1 MAVRTM
7 PAATLTE
14 TTSFPTAGIGGS
26 YYDTAFG
33 VPTYGSAVFNQTT
46 WRLLDNW
53 DHGNVNYASSEGL
66 AAGLAWATLIYLLAL
81 TPSHKRTT
89 PFHCFLLTGLVF
101 MLLHLMVNVIA
112 ALTPGLKTTT
122 AYIYITLD
130 IASSAW
136 PRKYVAV
143 TAMSAVASWF
153 SFVFAAI
160 CLWLQAK
167 GLMTG
172 IRVRFITFYKI
183 ILGYLILTSVLAL
196 ASCVAFNIKQIMY
209 IGKTTALDESTAVL
223 QLRNLYLITY
233 AISIGSFSLVSIFSI
248 IDIIWRRPS
257 RVIKGHNVFAS
268 ALNLVGLLCAQS
280 FMVPFIFC
288 ILQVI
293 PNNSGIMLPEIM
305 LLPSVY
311 VILPLGSLFMTV
323 NTPDSEPTSGALPLK
338 SDPSPGPFD
347 RSPTLNGG
355 TVSGSRPGSY
365 VLDMAS
371 EKTYTDRKSVCSQVD
386 RELNLIDS
394 LDTLGKQEADS
405 MLHGQDNKKAKT
417 SDAPKHARGEKDNI
431 HVGTEQMV

>member
-7 PAATLTE
+7 PAVTLTE
-14 TTSFPTAGIGGS
+14 ATSFPTAGIGGS

-101 MLLHLMVNVIA
+101 MLLHLMINVIA

-136 PRKYVAV
+136 PRKYVVV

-153 SFVFAAI
+153 SFIFAAI

-172 IRVRFITFYKI
+172 IRVRFITVYKM

-209 IGKTTALDESTAVL
+209 IGKTTALEESTAVL

-248 IDIIWRRPS
+248 VDIIWRRPS

-280 FMVPFIFC
+280 FMVPC
-288 ILQVI
+288 EYSY
-293 PNNSGIMLPEIM
+293 N
-305 LLPSVY
+305 Y
-311 VILPLGSLFMTV
+311 V
-323 NTPDSEPTSGALPLK
+323 PTTCYC
-338 SDPSPGPFD
+338 F
-347 RSPTLNGG
+347 
-355 TVSGSRPGSY
+355 
-365 VLDMAS
+365 
-371 EKTYTDRKSVCSQVD
+371 
-386 RELNLIDS
+386 
-394 LDTLGKQEADS
+394 
-405 MLHGQDNKKAKT
+405 
-417 SDAPKHARGEKDNI
+417 
-431 HVGTEQMV
+431 